1 MFREVQAKEQRGER
15 KLDVEEARIEM
26 LKKDF
31 LDEYNRTRS
40 TNRNWRAQIGPHLFP
55 PTFFIFPRKV
65 IAVLFFFLFLFLHS
79 SPSSRFPSIF
89 LPSSNDRIKLKR

>member
-65 IAVLFFFLFLFLHS
+65 IAVLFFFPLSFFAFFSLFALSFDL
-79 SPSSRFPSIF
+79 SPFVQR
-89 LPSSNDRIKLKR
+89 SNKA

>member
-1 MFREVQAKEQRGER
+1 MFRKVQAKEQRGER

-40 TNRNWRAQIGPHLFP
+40 TNRNWRAQIGPIYFLQLFS
-55 PTFFIFPRKV
+55 FFHEK
-65 IAVLFFFLFLFLHS
+65 
-79 SPSSRFPSIF
+79 
-89 LPSSNDRIKLKR
+89 